1 MLGEVL
7 YRALTCNISLN
18 EEAQHGEHG
27 QPPILYLLHL
37 QQCCLIWVIS
47 QAQRIKWPTWVK
59 LVFQILQKSEAFSSS
74 FFVTWILTSK
84 RIMSMHSR
92 GLESGLV
99 LNLLGRAHSIHM
111 AWNCEKDY
119 WKGNENTSS
128 RKRAVL
134 RRNSYQAIGNSVV
147 LSTPNKNHFSYNR
160 EDQIDG
166 DVLSKIIQRIPI

>member
-59 LVFQILQKSEAFSSS
+59 LVFQILQKSEAFS
-74 FFVTWILTSK
+74 
-84 RIMSMHSR
+84 MHSR

-99 LNLLGRAHSIHM
+99 LNLLGMAHSIHM

-119 WKGNENTSS
+119 WTGNENTSS

>member
-74 FFVTWILTSK
+74 
-84 RIMSMHSR
+84 MHSR

-111 AWNCEKDY
+111 AWNCEQDY

-128 RKRAVL
+128 RKRTVL